1 MSFSVVI
8 TPAGPI
14 APSYPDL
21 KAMLEELHRSIYGSD
36 IYIDPDSQDGQYI
49 AALATIIKDQNDAI
63 ISGLN
68 SFFPASAQGVGLST
82 IVKING
88 IRRDVPSNSTA
99 DLLCVGVA
107 GTDISGLII
116 GDDLNLNTQW
126 LIAGD
131 PGSETV
137 VIPDAG
143 EITTTATCTT
153 PGGVAAAAGSLTEI
167 LTPTR
172 NFQSVTNAADAAL
185 GAPVEQDAALRQ
197 RQSVST
203 AIPAL
208 SVLAAMYG
216 ALKNIIGVNRC
227 FPYENDTKVTDDDG
241 IPANSIAVVIDG
253 GDAATIAATIARY
266 KTPGTGTYGTTS
278 QTITNDLG
286 APQTINFFLL
296 DTIALSLLISV
307 KAGAGYV
314 TSTAGKI
321 QGASAAWLNALAIGQ
336 DTSLNKI
343 WSPVNLTGDAATGAT
358 GLTQAQLDPLGDT
371 YDGLSIYQARADM
384 DVIGGPY
391 AAGAN
396 VIHVTNTDDMIN
408 GSAIAVTLDDN
419 SFLKTTVSGRAGTAI
434 TMAAVIP
441 GGRSVQNGD
450 LVFVQGDIVLAFNEA
465 AGGDPA
471 SVNVQVS

>member
-1 MSFSVVI
+1 
-8 TPAGPI
+8 
-14 APSYPDL
+14 
-21 KAMLEELHRSIYGSD
+21 
-36 IYIDPDSQDGQYI
+36 
-49 AALATIIKDQNDAI
+49 
-63 ISGLN
+63 
-68 SFFPASAQGVGLST
+68 
-82 IVKING
+82 
-88 IRRDVPSNSTA
+88 
-99 DLLCVGVA
+99 LCVGVA

>member
-1 MSFSVVI
+1 
-8 TPAGPI
+8 
-14 APSYPDL
+14 
-21 KAMLEELHRSIYGSD
+21 
-36 IYIDPDSQDGQYI
+36 
-49 AALATIIKDQNDAI
+49 
-63 ISGLN
+63 
-68 SFFPASAQGVGLST
+68 
-82 IVKING
+82 
-88 IRRDVPSNSTA
+88 
-99 DLLCVGVA
+99 
-107 GTDISGLII
+107 
-116 GDDLNLNTQW
+116 
-126 LIAGD
+126 
-131 PGSETV
+131 
-137 VIPDAG
+137 
-143 EITTTATCTT
+143 
-153 PGGVAAAAGSLTEI
+153 
-167 LTPTR
+167 
-172 NFQSVTNAADAAL
+172 
-185 GAPVEQDAALRQ
+185 
-197 RQSVST
+197 
-203 AIPAL
+203 
-208 SVLAAMYG
+208 
-216 ALKNIIGVNRC
+216 
-227 FPYENDTKVTDDDG
+227 
-241 IPANSIAVVIDG
+241 
-253 GDAATIAATIARY
+253 
-266 KTPGTGTYGTTS
+266 
-278 QTITNDLG
+278 
-286 APQTINFFLL
+286 L

>member
-266 KTPGTGTYGTTS
+266 KTPGTGTYG
-278 QTITNDLG
+278 
-286 APQTINFFLL
+286 
-296 DTIALSLLISV
+296 
-307 KAGAGYV
+307 
-314 TSTAGKI
+314 
-321 QGASAAWLNALAIGQ
+321 
-336 DTSLNKI
+336 
-343 WSPVNLTGDAATGAT
+343 
-358 GLTQAQLDPLGDT
+358 
-371 YDGLSIYQARADM
+371 R
-384 DVIGGPY
+384 
-391 AAGAN
+391 
-396 VIHVTNTDDMIN
+396 
-408 GSAIAVTLDDN
+408 
-419 SFLKTTVSGRAGTAI
+419 R
-434 TMAAVIP
+434 
-441 GGRSVQNGD
+441 R
-450 LVFVQGDIVLAFNEA
+450 
-465 AGGDPA
+465 
-471 SVNVQVS
+471 